1 MNKEEFGKTLNDAL
15 SYINMEAPQNIIDL
29 LFSEIDLGKEG
40 WITYVVY
47 FLFLRYYFGSCSACL
62 KEEPKPKEK
71 PLSAYEEFLLA
82 YKDLNPWDRFVRIIV
97 DQLRVIFFRYDT
109 NKNQVFEI
117 DEIKEIL
124 EHVFEFD

>member
-1 MNKEEFGKTLNDAL
+1 MNKDEFGKTLNDAL
-15 SYINMEAPQNIIDL
+15 HYINMEAPQNIIDL

-62 KEEPKPKEK
+62 KEEIIPKEPKPQDK

-82 YKDLNPWDRFVRIIV
+82 YKGLNPWDRFVRIIV
-97 DQLRVIFFRYDT
+97 DQLRVIFFKYD
-109 NKNQVFEI
+109 
-117 DEIKEIL
+117 
-124 EHVFEFD
+124 